1 MVTWIVLL
9 ITFAI
14 AFCFL
19 RDETV
24 IDADDPDPSNQLPSP
39 SAQRSDR
46 LGDDIFDDEYRE
58 NGSSADSHATMPL
71 DAIPARPMVSPRML
85 KKIFP
90 NQFPVVHSP
99 EDEEA
104 TREQGQMSNHRKT
117 RRLLALPNYKV
128 YKTPSTLE
136 CNNHESNTTTCF
148 VGNPING
155 IVHVINQIIKIVAII
170 NTWQVMVFG
179 VSCCTIAMQWT
190 ASEVVLP
197 PFLERRYGEHI
208 AIYTIQSINLFG
220 GLILP
225 PVVGALTTGT
235 EDFQIVMPGLWI
247 MASSP
252 IFLALFP
259 NVLGACMWQIA
270 MTVGEVLWSPRQ
282 DSWTAGLAPSGME
295 GLFFAIGSARSLLG
309 PLGDM
314 AMGFLNEKYNTNCP
328 DCRDQ
333 YGHFCQYLS
342 VENDVLQCVSVQ
354 ESCDLFLSV
363 ENDNAVP
370 TCPKTCLECPTWEA
384 TNPSTFWFM
393 LIAFSMS
400 SPLAVWFFLPF
411 LRGHHARND
420 GCYGVFK
427 MSTKRILGILGV
439 VDDYISYE
447 YIEESEMHATHE
459 EGVIVEGK
467 E

>member
-1 MVTWIVLL
+1 
-9 ITFAI
+9 
-14 AFCFL
+14 
-19 RDETV
+19 
-24 IDADDPDPSNQLPSP
+24 
-39 SAQRSDR
+39 
-46 LGDDIFDDEYRE
+46 
-58 NGSSADSHATMPL
+58 MPH

-85 KKIFP
+85 KRIFP

-104 TREQGQMSNHRKT
+104 NRDQGKLSNHRKV
-117 RRLLALPNYKV
+117 RRLSALPNYKV
-128 YKTPSTLE
+128 YKTPSSYE
-136 CNNHESNTTTCF
+136 SNNHGSTTTACYI
-148 VGNPING
+148 GNPLNG

-208 AIYTIQSINLFG
+208 AIYSIQSINLFG

-225 PVVGALTTGT
+225 PIVGAFTTGT

-247 MASSP
+247 MACSP

-259 NVLGACMWQIA
+259 NVFGACMWQIA
-270 MTVGEVLWSPRQ
+270 MTIGEVLWSPRQ

-342 VENDVLQCVSVQ
+342 VDNDVFQCVSLQ
-354 ESCDLFLSV
+354 ESCDLFLNIS
-363 ENDNAVP
+363 DNEAP

-384 TNPSTFWFM
+384 TNPSTFWYM

-411 LRGHHARND
+411 LRGHHAPND
-420 GCYGVFK
+420 GCYGIFK
-427 MSTKRILGILGV
+427 LSIKRILGILGA
-439 VDDYISYE
+439 VDDNEITSYE
-447 YIEESEMHATHE
+447 YIDESEMRETHA
-459 EGVIVEGK
+459 GDDIFPGK